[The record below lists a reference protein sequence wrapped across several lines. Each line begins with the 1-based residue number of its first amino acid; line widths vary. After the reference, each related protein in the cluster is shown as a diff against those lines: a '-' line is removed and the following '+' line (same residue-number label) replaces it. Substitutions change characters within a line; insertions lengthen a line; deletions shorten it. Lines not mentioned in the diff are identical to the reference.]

1 VDPGGHRETVLAT
14 LALFDCPFLDAVIDG
29 YQGQRRLRPGW
40 RQRAGLHQ
48 LYPLLAHV
56 VLFGAGY
63 AAQASSAA
71 SNARTAS

>member
-1 VDPGGHRETVLAT
+1 M
-14 LALFDCPFLDAVIDG
+14 LALFDCAVLDAVIDG
-29 YQGQRRLRPGW
+29 YQGQRRLRSGW

-71 SNARTAS
+71 SSALTAS